1 MVARFKF
8 LVSAR
13 WLGLTAAAVCVVV
26 VCALLS
32 QWQWNRAEQ
41 RAEANARIEAADDP
55 SPLDAVLPAGAGLD
69 GEDRWTLVEA
79 TGTFDAANELVL
91 RARTNDGANGFEIVT
106 PLVLDDGTALLV
118 NRGFVA
124 GAGGQ
129 DLPDYPAAPT
139 GEVTVVGRVF
149 ESEPAG
155 GEVTAEDGHLLG
167 RRLNLDQVGAHLDYG
182 LRDAWIAQLDPAE
195 GLQPLQPPTFRAWQN
210 YSYAVQWLL
219 FAVMVPV
226 GWVVLVRRELRGESG
241 PGGEETGEAPGSEA
255 PEGRDQGGDR
265 VSPRT
270 GSPSTAP

>member
-1 MVARFKF
+1 M
-8 LVSAR
+8 
-13 WLGLTAAAVCVVV
+13 
-26 VCALLS
+26 
-32 QWQWNRAEQ
+32 
-41 RAEANARIEAADDP
+41 
-55 SPLDAVLPAGAGLD
+55 
-69 GEDRWTLVEA
+69 EA

-118 NRGFVA
+118 NRGFIA
-124 GAGGQ
+124 REGGQ

-182 LRDAWIAQLDPAE
+182 LRGAWIAQLEPTD

-219 FAVMVPV
+219 FAVMAPV
-226 GWVVLVRRELRGESG
+226 GWVVLVRRELRGEAAS
-241 PGGEETGEAPGSEA
+241 GGEKTGAAPGSEA
-255 PEGRDQGGDR
+255 PEGREQGEDQ